1 MFFLSN
7 GIKLIN
13 SVKLINPMLKNKRVF
28 SNCNNNN
35 CCNLDIET
43 KKKIQLMFI
52 MTPSLYV
59 ITFGTCVL
67 TIVSM
72 LNK

>member
-1 MFFLSN
+1 M
-7 GIKLIN
+7 IPI
-13 SVKLINPMLKNKRVF
+13 LKNKRVF

-43 KKKIQLMFI
+43 KKKIQIMFI
-52 MTPSLYV
+52 LTPSLYIITLGTWV
-59 ITFGTCVL
+59 I

-72 LNK
+72 IKK

>member
-1 MFFLSN
+1 MFFLRN
-7 GIKLIN
+7 KLM
-13 SVKLINPMLKNKRVF
+13 LPMLKNKRVY

-59 ITFGTCVL
+59 ITFGTWVL
-67 TIVSM
+67 TIASI
-72 LNK
+72 LKK